1 MNRIH
6 HWYCQSTIWKRRVE
20 SELMPWA
27 LGGAV
32 PEGPALEIG
41 PGPGVTTN
49 YLRTRVRSLTALEND
64 SALAKKLAAR
74 FQNTNVQVIEGD
86 AISMPFE
93 AGAFRTVFCFT
104 MLHHVPSASLQ
115 DRVLAETLRVLAPG
129 GTFLG
134 TDSRASLRMK
144 LFHCFDTMV
153 IVDPATLPQRL
164 RRAGFA
170 NEQIELSDGAFRF
183 RATRSQRLYGAAN
196 AARS

>member
-1 MNRIH
+1 MNRTH
-6 HWYCQSTIWKRRVE
+6 HWYCRSAIWKRRVE

-27 LGGAV
+27 LAGATL
-32 PEGPALEIG
+32 EGPALEIG
-41 PGPGVTTN
+41 PGPGLTTN
-49 YLRTRVRSLTALEND
+49 YLRTQVPSLTALEND
-64 SALAKKLAAR
+64 PSLAKKLALR
-74 FQNTNVQVIEGD
+74 FRNTNVQVIGGD
-86 AISMPFE
+86 ATSMPFE
-93 AGAFRTVFCFT
+93 TGAFRTVFCFT

-115 DRVLAETLRVLAPG
+115 DRVLAEARRVLAPG
-129 GTFLG
+129 GTLLG

-164 RRAGFA
+164 RRAGFT

-183 RATRSQRLYGAAN
+183 RATGSQKLNRAAH